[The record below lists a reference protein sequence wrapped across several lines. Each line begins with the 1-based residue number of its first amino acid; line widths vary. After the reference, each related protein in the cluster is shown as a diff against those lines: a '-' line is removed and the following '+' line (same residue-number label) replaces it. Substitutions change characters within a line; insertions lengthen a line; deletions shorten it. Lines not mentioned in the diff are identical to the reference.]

1 MRQGEFIVLSASA
14 MILTALGIDI
24 MLPAFSELRQD
35 FGLDPKS
42 TETAKII
49 SYFFLGQIAQIVFG
63 TLSDRFGRLP
73 VLRIGFPL
81 YILGG
86 IAAALAPSLT
96 PMLIARF
103 VAGVGASAVFMTTIA
118 GVRDRFIGNEMARIM
133 SLIFTVFLLT
143 PVFAP
148 FLGSAILH
156 ISSWKTVFLIPPT
169 FGLII
174 FLWSMRLEESL
185 PKTKRI
191 PLSLSS
197 LRKSVKIV
205 LNNRTFLRY
214 ITITTLLFSALS
226 AYVASSEHIIG
237 EIYRA
242 PTLFKWIF
250 GGMGMFMAL
259 STFTNSYLSSRYGA
273 KRTVKFL
280 LLFYTFIA
288 LGLVI
293 CVFLF
298 GEPLNMTF
306 FFSAVTLLM
315 ALNLAVEPNSSALAL
330 EPMGDRAGIASSIYG
345 TIFFS
350 VGSVLGSV
358 ISARMTDSVVPL
370 IVTYF
375 FIGIIALTLALC
387 DSRSHQQKIT

>member
-315 ALNLAVEPNSSALAL
+315 ALNLALEPNSSALAL

-370 IVTYF
+370 IVAYF

>member
-370 IVTYF
+370 IVAYF